1 MRKYTL
7 IKYFKGEATESEI
20 DSIIEWINKSPQN
33 MNYFAEQKALYTA
46 LESIEYNE
54 DANQPATNNI
64 TTKKSNYK
72 SLTMYIAAAVIATV
86 CFLAGFWVNNGN
98 SNKDI
103 QLISESKTFA
113 PLKHSLYTEKGVKGF
128 ITLPDSSRVWL
139 NSDSRISYPDEFTG
153 DRRVVSLSGE
163 AYFEVTKDSLRPMV
177 VLTNKDFMVEVL
189 GTTFNIRSYEN
200 DATAETTLYTG
211 KIKMHYKDRISS
223 RIRTRDLRP
232 NDSFTYTNASHTYKQ
247 AIAPK
252 PEIKRAWKEGSL
264 VFDNAPMEDVL
275 KRLERWHGTNFIVN
289 NSNIYNR
296 KLSATFTSESI
307 VQIME
312 IIQMIMPITYCYNNN
327 TVTIN

>member
-1 MRKYTL
+1 MKKYTL
-7 IKYFKGEATESEI
+7 IKFFKGEATEVEI
-20 DSIIEWINKSPQN
+20 DSIIEWINRSPQN
-33 MNYFAEQKALYTA
+33 MAYFARQKSLYSA
-46 LESIEYNE
+46 LESTQFEEESVKN
-54 DANQPATNNI
+54 ANAPAKKKTYLSI
-64 TTKKSNYK
+64 TKY
-72 SLTMYIAAAVIATV
+72 AAVAIVATI
-86 CFLAGFWVNNGN
+86 CFLAGLWLNNLN
-98 SNKDI
+98 DDNNKDI
-103 QLISESKTFA
+103 QLITETKTFA

-153 DRRVVSLSGE
+153 EKRIVSLSGE
-163 AYFEVTKDSLRPMV
+163 AYFEVAKDSLHPMV

-189 GTTFNIRSYEN
+189 GTTFNIRSYED

-211 KIKMHYKDRISS
+211 KIKMHYKDHTSS
-223 RIRTRDLRP
+223 KIKTTDLKP
-232 NDSFTYTNASHTYKQ
+232 NDSFTYTSTSRTHKQ

-252 PEIKRAWKEGSL
+252 PEIQRAWKDGSL
-264 VFDNAPMEDVL
+264 IFDNTSMEDVI

-289 NSNIYNR
+289 DNSIYKR

-312 IIQMIMPITYCYNNN
+312 IIQMVMPITYSYNNN

>member
-20 DSIIEWINKSPQN
+20 DSIIEWINSSPQN

-46 LESIEYNE
+46 LESIEDNE
-54 DANQPATNNI
+54 DVNQQANSI
-64 TTKKSNYK
+64 TTKKLNYTPLAK
-72 SLTMYIAAAVIATV
+72 YIAAAVIATV
-86 CFLAGFWVNNGN
+86 CFLAGLWINNGN
-98 SNKDI
+98 SNNDI
-103 QLISESKTFA
+103 QLVAESKTFA
-113 PLKHSLYTEKGVKGF
+113 PLKHNLYTEKGVKGF

-153 DRRVVSLSGE
+153 DKRVVSLSGE
-163 AYFEVTKDSLRPMV
+163 AYFEVTKDSLHPMV

-211 KIKMHYKDRISS
+211 RIKMHYKDRMSN
-223 RIRTRDLRP
+223 RIRTTDLKP
-232 NDSFTYTNASHTYKQ
+232 NDSFTYTNSSYTHKRT
-247 AIAPK
+247 IAPK
-252 PEIKRAWKEGSL
+252 PEIKKAWKEGSL
-264 VFDNAPMEDVL
+264 VFDNTPMEDVL

-289 NSNIYNR
+289 NGNIYNR

-307 VQIME
+307 IQIME
-312 IIQMIMPITYCYNNN
+312 IIRMIMPISYSYDNN

>member
-20 DSIIEWINKSPQN
+20 DSIIEWINSSPQN

-46 LESIEYNE
+46 LDSIEYNE
-54 DANQPATNNI
+54 DDGRPANSI
-64 TTKKSNYK
+64 TTKKLNYK
-72 SLTMYIAAAVIATV
+72 PLAKYMAAAVIATV

-98 SNKDI
+98 SNEDI
-103 QLISESKTFA
+103 QLIAESREFA
-113 PLKHSLYTEKGVKGF
+113 PLKHNLYTEKGVKGF

-153 DRRVVSLSGE
+153 DKRVVSLSGE
-163 AYFEVTKDSLRPMV
+163 AYFEVTKDSLHPMV

-211 KIKMHYKDRISS
+211 KIKMHYKDRMSS
-223 RIRTRDLRP
+223 RIRTTDLKP
-232 NDSFTYTNASHTYKQ
+232 NDSFTYTSISHTHKQ
-247 AIAPK
+247 TIAPK
-252 PEIKRAWKEGSL
+252 PEVNKAWKDGSL
-264 VFDNAPMEDVL
+264 VFDNTSMDDVI

-289 NSNIYNR
+289 NKSIYNR
-296 KLSATFTSESI
+296 RLSATFTSESI

-312 IIQMIMPITYCYNNN
+312 IIQMLMPITYSYDNN